1 MIEKIVI
8 PVVSALITWLLSHFY
23 YRKERRND
31 LENKLIERI
40 NDLSEK
46 YILLNEKYTNL
57 FEKLNQ
63 VQRENKELKSQL
75 ISMKK
80 GK

>member
-1 MIEKIVI
+1 MIEKIII

-23 YRKERRND
+23 YRKERKND

>member
-8 PVVSALITWLLSHFY
+8 PVISALITWLLSHFY

>member
-1 MIEKIVI
+1 MIEKIII
-8 PVVSALITWLLSHFY
+8 PVISALITWLLSHFY
-23 YRKERRND
+23 YRKERKND